1 MFFHRKELMYDVK
14 IQGADPRF
22 GQMLLEQFGGAT
34 GELSAALTY
43 WTQSFHVEDPAIR
56 DMLHDIALEEF
67 SHLEMVGRMIE
78 QHTEKSDARDAA
90 YKSTLFAVRGVGPHL
105 VDSKGQ
111 AWTSAYVN
119 EGGNVVRDLR
129 ADIAA
134 EAGARQTYEALIKL
148 SPDEGSKKALTFL
161 LTREISHTNMF
172 MKALESLGKLTDP
185 NFGYVEPDETVDLY
199 FNLSKD
205 GAARRA
211 RPVEP
216 GAGLQIR
223 RPADAARRRAAR
235 SQEPGRRAPH
245 RKSSLAA
252 SICVAAGSDED
263 WSSSIRR
270 MRIWSSTRTR
280 ALLVDREGRRSPSER
295 WWRPAKY

>member
-14 IQGADPRF
+14 VQGADPRF
-22 GQMLLEQFGGAT
+22 GEMLLEQFGGAT

-78 QHTEKSDARDAA
+78 QHTEKSNARDAA
-90 YKSTLFAVRGVGPHL
+90 YRSTFFAVRGVGPHL

-161 LTREISHTNMF
+161 LTREISHTQHVH
-172 MKALESLGKLTDP
+172 E
-185 NFGYVEPDETVDLY
+185 
-199 FNLSKD
+199 
-205 GAARRA
+205 GARVARQIDRA
-211 RPVEP
+211 QFRQCQAGRDRRSVLQPVQGWRTRRTRPVEHR
-216 GAGLQIR
+216 AGVQIHCR
-223 RPADAARRRAAR
+223 ADAAGQRA
-235 SQEPGRRAPH
+235 G
-245 RKSSLAA
+245 
-252 SICVAAGSDED
+252 
-263 WSSSIRR
+263 
-270 MRIWSSTRTR
+270 
-280 ALLVDREGRRSPSER
+280 
-295 WWRPAKY
+295 